1 MAVGDGARRRGRL
14 AGHVLTGLTEAAL
27 LTGSVL
33 NRFSERGF
41 TFIAVDPEHEVEDE
55 NVFLHLSGIEDQ
67 EQANLFVKGSRV
79 EFDLVY
85 VSRDGRNRPQARRA
99 RLVADAG
106 AGLNSQSSPTKEQY
120 GGLKFWH
127 PMGYGFISGEA
138 GDQEY
143 YVKSGSVPGGYLRPG
158 DAVAFDLETGQD
170 CRTQAVNVRVLRWD
184 SIGDP
189 YADLI
194 DMGHPR
200 WANTLAGL
208 AESEDWNYPI
218 HPAKDPFVILR
229 SYLKY
234 TFLRLHE
241 LPDHLV
247 YSPDGGAL
255 AFNTG
260 LVTSFQEHIFAL
272 FRRRPDGELGPPWVL
287 RGFEKASSVPFLS
300 LFGRDLPPLT
310 WYYGDPGELVFDT
323 RLPLSVNVEHVPHDP
338 TRFPDTL
345 NLLTPQDLAAQVNAK
360 APEAVERVRRNY
372 KTAIPQ
378 FYRDGKSGQG
388 KMQLLLPVALLRRD
402 NVELALAVDRLDSD
416 VYLGRT
422 VLTLDW
428 AYNNARLLTRPDTD
442 WLKP

>member
-1 MAVGDGARRRGRL
+1 M
-14 AGHVLTGLTEAAL
+14 VLTG
-27 LTGSVL
+27 SIL
-33 NRFSERGF
+33 NKFSDRGF
-41 TFIAVDPEHEVEDE
+41 TFIAVDPGHGIDDI
-55 NVFLHLSGIEDQ
+55 VFLHVTGIRDKDQ
-67 EQANLFVKGSRV
+67 ASLFVTGSRV
-79 EFDLVY
+79 EFDV
-85 VSRDGRNRPQARRA
+85 VFVGRDGRERPQARNA
-99 RLVADAG
+99 RLAVDALG
-106 AGLNSQSSPTKEQY
+106 VGTSGSPVGERR
-120 GGLKFWH
+120 GSVKFWH
-127 PMGYGFISGEA
+127 PMGYGFIAEEKGER
-138 GDQEY
+138 EY
-143 YVKSGSVPGGYLRPG
+143 YVKSGSVPGGYLRHG
-158 DAVAFDLETGQD
+158 DIVGFDVENTSDGK
-170 CRTQAVNVRVLRWD
+170 TQAVNVRVVHWEPV
-184 SIGDP
+184 GDP
-189 YADLI
+189 YCDLI

-200 WANTLAGL
+200 WASTVAGL
-208 AESEDWNYPI
+208 AESEDWNYRI

-241 LPDHLV
+241 LVDHLV
-247 YSPDGGAL
+247 YSADDHAL

-260 LVTSFQEHIFAL
+260 LVTPFQEHIFAL
-272 FRRRPDGELGPPWVL
+272 FRRRPKDELGPPWVI

-300 LFGRDLPPLT
+300 LFGRALPPLAS
-310 WYYGDPGELVFDT
+310 YFDDPAQLVFDT

-338 TRFPDTL
+338 TRFPESL

-378 FYRDGKSGQG
+378 FYRDGKSREG

-402 NVELALAVDRLDSD
+402 HAELALAVDRLDSG